1 MLFILARESATVLA
15 CCRVPHHYELLSE
28 SSAGVVVSDDNML
41 VPRED
46 SVLLRAHLVTLL
58 SDLAFMGST
67 AVLILQFF
75 SFS

>member
-1 MLFILARESATVLA
+1 MLFVLVRESATFLA
-15 CCRVPHHYELLSE
+15 CCCVPHYAELLSE

-46 SVLLRAHLVTLL
+46 SVLLRAHLVRLL

-67 AVLILQFF
+67 A
-75 SFS
+75 

>member
-1 MLFILARESATVLA
+1 MLFVLVRESATFLA
-15 CCRVPHHYELLSE
+15 CCCVSHHDKLLSE

-46 SVLLRAHLVTLL
+46 SVLLRADLVTLL

-67 AVLILQFF
+67 A
-75 SFS
+75 